1 MKKRLLFVITQFYKG
16 GAETSLL
23 NLFKLLDSDKY
34 EVDFIILDQEVYQD
48 ATSLIGQIP
57 EWIETYNVIADA
69 PKDRL
74 VKRYIRKIYRR
85 LFHTETYRKAAAD
98 FVKDKHY
105 DAAFSFGEWLS
116 PEFVAKKVKAKSK
129 YVWIHIDID
138 KADFVNCRELIKYND
153 YMTGY
158 VFASKN
164 SMKGALVRCPQMKGK
179 TAIVHNFL
187 NYEHILKKS
196 EEKICSEANKI
207 PYLLSVGNL
216 RIEKNYLRQVEVMK
230 QLCERQ
236 IPIRWL
242 CIGST
247 VNEVIYRLVKEK
259 ILEYHLENKF
269 ILCGADENPY
279 RYMKN
284 AEAVM
289 VLSDYESWS
298 LVITEAKILG
308 VPVIAT
314 NTSGAQEQIIDGE
327 TGIIAEFDVLDIT
340 DKIECF
346 LKDQELQ
353 QKIRKNLKNEIYR
366 FRENGLK
373 EFEALLGYEDEEKN
387 SIHH

>member
-187 NYEHILKKS
+187 NYEDILKKS

-216 RIEKNYLRQVEVMK
+216 RIEKNYLRQV
-230 QLCERQ
+230 
-236 IPIRWL
+236 
-242 CIGST
+242 
-247 VNEVIYRLVKEK
+247 
-259 ILEYHLENKF
+259 
-269 ILCGADENPY
+269 
-279 RYMKN
+279 
-284 AEAVM
+284 
-289 VLSDYESWS
+289 
-298 LVITEAKILG
+298 
-308 VPVIAT
+308 
-314 NTSGAQEQIIDGE
+314 
-327 TGIIAEFDVLDIT
+327 
-340 DKIECF
+340 
-346 LKDQELQ
+346 
-353 QKIRKNLKNEIYR
+353 
-366 FRENGLK
+366 
-373 EFEALLGYEDEEKN
+373 
-387 SIHH
+387 